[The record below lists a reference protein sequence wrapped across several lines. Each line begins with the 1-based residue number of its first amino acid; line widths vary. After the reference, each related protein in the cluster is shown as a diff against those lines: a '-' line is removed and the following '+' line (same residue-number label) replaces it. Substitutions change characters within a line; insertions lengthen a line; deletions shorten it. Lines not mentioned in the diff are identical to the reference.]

1 MLLTCKTFNTGLK
14 FKNKQI
20 KNQQGDYTMISR
32 KETSMPAGMH
42 KKWTNGY
49 EEFLPSNS
57 LSTEAHTAK
66 ATKKWGDKYKKYLI
80 I

>member
-1 MLLTCKTFNTGLK
+1 
-14 FKNKQI
+14 
-20 KNQQGDYTMISR
+20 
-32 KETSMPAGMH
+32 MPAGMH